1 MNADRNRLLVCMSA
15 ISLPDTVKQYI
26 DDAKLFV
33 TVATIGRDGHPH
45 LTVTWI
51 DRDGDELL
59 YSTTTDRVQGKNL
72 ARDPR
77 ISVLIAPPDNPY
89 VYAEIRGTATLT
101 RQAVRRVQSGLGGRR
116 PPGGGADHADQDHRE
131 AVTRGRRGQAAW
143 ASSWACWAR
152 ATSSAV

>member
-1 MNADRNRLLVCMSA
+1 MPGRRGELITDMSK
-15 ISLPDTVKQYI
+15 IVLSDSLKKYI
-26 DDAKLFV
+26 DENKLFV

-45 LTVTWI
+45 LTVTWL

-77 ISVLIAPPDNPY
+77 ISVLINPPDNPY

-101 RQAVRRVQSGLGGRR
+101 PDPDMVVGNRISRKYTGKPYAEFNPDAVHDGPRVSVRITPTRITGRL
-116 PPGGGADHADQDHRE
+116 
-131 AVTRGRRGQAAW
+131 
-143 ASSWACWAR
+143 
-152 ATSSAV
+152 

>member
-1 MNADRNRLLVCMSA
+1 MNVHRYGLLVIMSA

-26 DDAKLFV
+26 DDAKLYV

-77 ISVLIAPPDNPY
+77 ISVLIIPPDNPY
-89 VYAEIRGTATLT
+89 IYAEIRGTATLT
-101 RQAVRRVQSGLGGRR
+101 PDPEMLVGDRMSIKYTGKRYADFNPAAADDGPRVAVRITPTKITGRL
-116 PPGGGADHADQDHRE
+116 
-131 AVTRGRRGQAAW
+131 
-143 ASSWACWAR
+143 
-152 ATSSAV
+152 

>member
-1 MNADRNRLLVCMSA
+1 MNLRRARLLVIMSA

-51 DRDGDELL
+51 DREGDELV

-77 ISVLIAPPDNPY
+77 ITVLITPPDNPW
-89 VYAEIRGTATLT
+89 VYAEIKGTATLT
-101 RQAVRRVQSGLGGRR
+101 PDPEMVFGDRMSIKYTGKPYAEFNPAAADDGPRVVVRITPTKITGRL
-116 PPGGGADHADQDHRE
+116 
-131 AVTRGRRGQAAW
+131 
-143 ASSWACWAR
+143 
-152 ATSSAV
+152 